1 LIDIIRQDPVP
12 MGARLIALG
21 RPRAARFRVAR
32 ENHNATSHLAFP
44 MRALVLGGHGGLE
57 QLAVRDDLPM
67 PELDGPHAVRIRME
81 AVALN
86 RLDLFVMAGWP
97 GLTLTPDWVP
107 VADGTGVVDAV
118 GASVRRVMV
127 GDTVIMNPGISCRA
141 CAYCLADQQPLC
153 LKYQILGEHRSGTA
167 AEYCVVPEWG
177 LDAVPAHLPGTERA
191 AFGLATLTAY
201 RMVVTKANV
210 QAGEQ
215 VLIWGIGGGVALAA
229 LQLAKARGAVV
240 WVTSSDPVKLARA
253 AELGADHVLNHA
265 SDNVPSVIRAA
276 TGKRGVDVV
285 IDSVGSAT
293 WTRSLGSLGKA
304 GRLVTCG
311 GTSGPMVETDVRRL
325 FMNQWTISGSTMGS
339 EREWAAVA
347 AEFRAGGLR
356 PPVDSVFPLHQAKD
370 AYARLQSGR
379 QFGKVVI
386 QIRE

>member
-1 LIDIIRQDPVP
+1 
-12 MGARLIALG
+12 
-21 RPRAARFRVAR
+21 
-32 ENHNATSHLAFP
+32 

-57 QLAVRDDLPM
+57 QLTVRDDLPM
-67 PELDGPHAVRIRME
+67 PTLDGPHAVRLRME

-86 RLDLFVMAGWP
+86 RLDLFVLAGWP
-97 GLTLTPDWVP
+97 GLSLTPDWVP
-107 VADGTGVVDAV
+107 VADGTGTVEAIGDAV
-118 GASVRRVMV
+118 TRVKV

-153 LKYQILGEHRSGTA
+153 LRYQILGEDRPGTA

-177 LDAVPAHLPGTERA
+177 LDPVAGNIPADQRA

-201 RMVVTKANV
+201 RMLVGKARV
-210 QAGEQ
+210 QSGEQ
-215 VLIWGIGGGVALAA
+215 VLLWGIGGGVALAA
-229 LQLAKARGAVV
+229 LQIAKARGARV
-240 WVTSSDPVKLARA
+240 WVTSGDPEKLARA
-253 AELGADHVLNHA
+253 RELGADEILNHA
-265 SDNVPSVIRAA
+265 TENVPAVIRAA
-276 TGKRGVDVV
+276 TGKRGVDVI

-293 WTRSLGSLGKA
+293 WTRSLGALGRG

-339 EREWAAVA
+339 EAEWAAVA

-356 PPVDSVFPLHQAKD
+356 PPVDSVFPLDRARD

-386 QIRE
+386 RIAS

>member
-1 LIDIIRQDPVP
+1 
-12 MGARLIALG
+12 
-21 RPRAARFRVAR
+21 
-32 ENHNATSHLAFP
+32 
-44 MRALVLGGHGGLE
+44 MRALVLSGHGGLE
-57 QLAVRDDLPM
+57 QLVVRSDLAM
-67 PELDGPHAVRIRME
+67 PALDGPHAVRVRME

-86 RLDLFVMAGWP
+86 RLDLFVLQGWP

-107 VADGTGVVDAV
+107 IADGTGTVEAV
-118 GASVRRVMV
+118 GGAVTRVKV
-127 GDTVIMNPGISCRA
+127 GDTVIMNPGISCRE

-153 LKYQILGEHRSGTA
+153 LRYQILGEDRTGTA
-167 AEYCVVPEWG
+167 AEFCVVPEWG
-177 LDAVPAHLPGTERA
+177 LDAVPAAIPAEERA

-201 RMVVTKANV
+201 RMVVGRAKV

-229 LQLAKARGAVV
+229 LQLAKARGARV
-240 WVTSSDPVKLARA
+240 WVTSGDPAKLEQAKS
-253 AELGADHVLNHA
+253 LGADVIVNHTT
-265 SDNVPSVIRAA
+265 DNVPAVIKAA
-276 TGKRGVDVV
+276 TGKRGMDVV

-293 WTRSLGSLGKA
+293 WARSLASLGRA

-339 EREWAAVA
+339 ESEWATVA
-347 AEFRAGGLR
+347 GEFRAGGLR
-356 PPVDSVFPLHQAKD
+356 PPVDSVFSLDAARE

-386 QIRE
+386 RIGA

>member
-1 LIDIIRQDPVP
+1 LIDIIRQDPVSV
-12 MGARLIALG
+12 GARTRRAVKARRGAKG
-21 RPRAARFRVAR
+21 RAR
-32 ENHNATSHLAFP
+32 ENHNLRTPAFP

-57 QLAVRDDLPM
+57 QLAVRTDLPM
-67 PELDGPHAVRIRME
+67 PHIVDPHAVRLRME

-86 RLDLFVMAGWP
+86 RLDLFVMTGWP

-118 GASVRRVMV
+118 GDAVTRVKV
-127 GDTVIMNPGISCRA
+127 GDTVIMNPGVSCRI

-153 LKYQILGEHRSGTA
+153 LKYQILGEHRPGVA
-167 AEYCVVPEWG
+167 AEFCVVPEWG
-177 LDAVPAHLPGTERA
+177 VDAVDAGIPAEARA

-201 RMVVTKANV
+201 RMLVGKAQV
-210 QAGEQ
+210 RAGEQ

-229 LQLAKARGAVV
+229 LQLAKARGATV
-240 WVTSSDPVKLARA
+240 WVTSGDPAKLARA
-253 AELGADHVLNHA
+253 KALGADELLNHA
-265 SDNVPSVIRAA
+265 TENVPAVIRAA

-293 WTRSLGSLGKA
+293 WTRSLGALGRA

-339 EREWAAVA
+339 ESEWAAVA

-356 PPVDSVFPLHQAKD
+356 PPVDSVFPLDQARD
-370 AYARLQSGR
+370 AYARLQSGK

-386 QIRE
+386 RIVP

>member
-1 LIDIIRQDPVP
+1 
-12 MGARLIALG
+12 
-21 RPRAARFRVAR
+21 
-32 ENHNATSHLAFP
+32 

-57 QLAVRDDLPM
+57 QLAVLNHLPI
-67 PELDGPHAVRIRME
+67 PELDGPNAVRIRVE

-86 RLDLFVMAGWP
+86 RLDLFVLAGLP
-97 GLTLTPDWVP
+97 GSKLTPGWVP
-107 VADGTGVVDAV
+107 IADGTGFVDAV
-118 GASVRRVMV
+118 GEAVTRVKV
-127 GDTVIMNPGISCRA
+127 GDTVVLNPGISCRA

-153 LKYQILGEHRSGTA
+153 LKYQILGEHRAGTA
-167 AEYCVVPEWG
+167 AEFCVVPEWG
-177 LDAVPAHLPGTERA
+177 LEVVSSAIPASVRA

-201 RMVVTKANV
+201 RMLVGKARV

-229 LQLAKARGAVV
+229 LQLAKARGARV
-240 WVTSSDPVKLARA
+240 WVTSGDVAKLERA
-253 AELGADHVLNHA
+253 KALGADEVLNHTA
-265 SDNVPSVIRAA
+265 ENVPAVIRAA

-293 WTRSLGSLGKA
+293 WTRSLQALGRG

-339 EREWAAVA
+339 ETEWAAVT

-356 PPVDSVFPLHQAKD
+356 PPVDSVFSLDDAAS
-370 AYARLQSGR
+370 AYARLQSGQ

-386 QIRE
+386 AVAE

>member
-21 RPRAARFRVAR
+21 KPRAARFRLAR
-32 ENHNATSHLAFP
+32 ENHNATPLLVFP

-57 QLAVRDDLPM
+57 QLTVRDNLPR

-107 VADGTGVVDAV
+107 MADGTGVVDAV
-118 GASVRRVMV
+118 GASVSRVKP
-127 GDTVIMNPGISCRA
+127 GDTVIINPGISCRA

-153 LKYQILGEHRSGTA
+153 LKYQILGEYRPGTA
-167 AEYCVVPEWG
+167 AEFCVVPEWG
-177 LDAVPAHLPGTERA
+177 LEAVPATIPAAERA

-201 RMVVTKANV
+201 RMVVGKARL

-240 WVTSSDPVKLARA
+240 WVTSSDPAKLARA
-253 AELGADHVLNHA
+253 TALGADQVVNHA
-265 SDNVPSVIRAA
+265 TENVPALIRAA
-276 TGKRGVDVV
+276 SGKRGVDVV

-293 WTRSLGSLGKA
+293 WTRSLGALGRA

-325 FMNQWTISGSTMGS
+325 FLNQWTIFGSTMGS
-339 EREWAAVA
+339 ESEWATVA

-356 PPVDSVFPLHQAKD
+356 PTVDSVFPLEKARD
-370 AYARLQSGR
+370 AYARLQSGQ